1 MLNIEQPRN
10 YRIALLHLGF
20 RPFFLMAGVYAVLS
34 IGLWVWLYHVGPG
47 LLNPALTPMQWH
59 AHEMVYGY
67 ALAVVAGF
75 LLTAVSNWTGVR
87 TLHGVPLVLLSLLWL
102 SARVLPWVAHPLALQ
117 AMVLLDLAFDLALIL
132 SLLNPVIRA
141 RQWRQLGII
150 VVPLAMGV
158 GNALFYMGLFGS
170 FVNGMSVGIKLGL
183 YLLVLLILLMARRV
197 VPFFITKG
205 VGTPVNL
212 RNRIWVD
219 VGTVVFM
226 IIFAVLE
233 VLADRPRFAAGAALV
248 LALLQMIR
256 LYDWHV
262 RAIWSRPLLW
272 SLYLALVWI
281 TLGFVLKASTPWL
294 SISHSLALHAFA
306 YGGIGLITLSMM
318 SRVSLGHTGRNILE
332 PPPLL
337 RWLFVMLVIGGF
349 VRVVLPLLVP
359 DMYATWIAVSQGCW
373 LVAFAPF
380 VWVYAPMWIKPR
392 IDGRYG

>member
-10 YRIALLHLGF
+10 YRVALLHLGF
-20 RPFFLMAGVYAVLS
+20 RPFFFMAGVYAVLAM
-34 IGLWVWLYHVGPG
+34 GLWAWLYHVGPG
-47 LLNPALTPMQWH
+47 LLNPALTATLWH

-87 TLHGVPLVLLSLLWL
+87 TLHGAALLLLLLLWL
-102 SARVLPWVAHPLALQ
+102 GARVLAWVAHPLALQ
-117 AMVLLDLAFDLALIL
+117 AMALSDLTFDLALVL
-132 SLLNPVIRA
+132 SLLYPVIKA
-141 RQWRQLGII
+141 RQWRQLGILA
-150 VVPLAMGV
+150 VPLTMGL
-158 GNALFYMGLFGS
+158 GNALFYAGLFGG
-170 FVNGMSVGIKLGL
+170 FVNGMSLGIKLGL

-197 VPFFITKG
+197 VPFFIIKG
-205 VGTPVNL
+205 VGAPVNL

-226 IIFAVLE
+226 ITFAVLE
-233 VLADRPRFAAGAALV
+233 LLADRPRLAAGVALM
-248 LALLQMIR
+248 LALLQMVR

-281 TLGFVLKASTPWL
+281 TLGFALKASTLWL
-294 SISHSLALHAFA
+294 SVSHSLGLHAFA

-337 RWLFVMLVIGGF
+337 CWLFVVLVIGGV
-349 VRVVLPLLVP
+349 VRVLLPLLVP

-373 LVAFAPF
+373 IAAFAPF
-380 VWVYAPMWIKPR
+380 VWIYAPMWIKPR